1 MNIDNASPAWR
12 LVSVIQDLSM
22 AKTSEQVRDIV
33 RHAARDLVDADGAT
47 FVLRD
52 NGHCFYVD
60 EDAISPLWK
69 GSRFPMD
76 ICISGWAMIH
86 RESVV
91 IPNVFRDDRIPHD
104 VYRKTFVTGMAMVPI
119 RLQDPVG
126 AIGVYWADERTASD
140 EEMQL
145 LQALADTTAVALEAL
160 ETLADLERRVSERTR
175 ALDEANMQLLELSL
189 TDDLTGLR
197 NRRGF
202 DLLADHEFHL
212 SRRQNLPST
221 LVYLD
226 IDGLKAVND
235 SFGHEAGDTVIVDFA
250 QLLRRTFRDSDV
262 IGRVGGDEFAVFMVT
277 TVEEATE
284 ATHRLKRSLADRAES
299 EGGFTFGVSVG
310 IVDGSSCQSLADAVE
325 QADAQMYE
333 EKARHK
339 RLAG

>member
-1 MNIDNASPAWR
+1 MNTDDTSRAWR

-22 AKTSEQVRDIV
+22 AETSEQVRDIV

-52 NGHCFYVD
+52 NGHCYYVD

-69 GSRFPMD
+69 GSRFPMEM
-76 ICISGWAMIH
+76 CISGWAMIH

-119 RLQDPVG
+119 RLADPVG
-126 AIGVYWADERTASD
+126 AIGVYWANERTASS

-145 LQALADTTAVALEAL
+145 LQALADTTAVALEAI

-175 ALDEANMQLLELSL
+175 ALDEANARLLELSL

-202 DLLADHEFHL
+202 DVLADHEFHL
-212 SRRQNLPST
+212 SRRQNLPAT
-221 LVYLD
+221 VVYLD

-235 SFGHEAGDTVIVDFA
+235 SLGHEAGDAVIVEFA
-250 QLLRRTFRDSDV
+250 QLLRNAFRESDV
-262 IGRVGGDEFAVFMVT
+262 IGRVGGDEFAVFMVA
-277 TVEEATE
+277 TVEEGRA
-284 ATHRLKRSLADRAES
+284 ATHRLKRSLSRP
-299 EGGFTFGVSVG
+299 GGDDVGVSVGVSAG
-310 IVDGSSCQSLADAVE
+310 IVDGSSCASLGEALE
-325 QADAQMYE
+325 QADTQMYR